1 MVKVT
6 LKQNF
11 NIYIMKYLLTVVLF
25 MVIGGMYG
33 QCNQHVFSS
42 VGATVWTD
50 FEYQDCDSAMHNFGL
65 PIGGYTIIK
74 CAEIGTAFALN
85 GDGFVYPLLTEHPA
99 YASCIQPPCLGD
111 FNEDGVVGVSDLQTF
126 LSNYG
131 VCGN

>member
-1 MVKVT
+1 
-6 LKQNF
+6 
-11 NIYIMKYLLTVVLF
+11 MKHLLLITAMALSQ
-25 MVIGGMYG
+25 IALG

-42 VGATVWTD
+42 VGATEWTN

-65 PIGGYTIIK
+65 PTGGYTIIK

-99 YASCIQPPCLGD
+99 YASCQEPVLVPCPYD
-111 FNEDGVVGVSDLQTF
+111 FDEDGIVGVSDLQAF

-131 VCGN
+131 VACVD